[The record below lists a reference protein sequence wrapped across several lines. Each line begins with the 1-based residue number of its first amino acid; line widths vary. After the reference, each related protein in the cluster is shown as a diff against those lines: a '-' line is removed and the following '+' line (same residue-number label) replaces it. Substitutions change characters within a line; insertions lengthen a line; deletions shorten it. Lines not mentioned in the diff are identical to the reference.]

1 MSNQHKN
8 LFAPSTTAPLPVSPP
23 SCSLTPS
30 VRCLRTPTFAYNAQ
44 TCRHLLIQT
53 QQWACVHARTH
64 ALEAYPIAVDLKMYS
79 TNPISEQNTLT
90 ITLRK

>member
-1 MSNQHKN
+1 MSNQLKN
-8 LFAPSTTAPLPVSPP
+8 LFAPSATAPLPVSPP
-23 SCSLTPS
+23 SCSLTPP
-30 VRCLRTPTFAYNAQ
+30 VHCLRTPTFAYNAP

-53 QQWACVHARTH
+53 QQWACVHVRTH

-79 TNPISEQNTLT
+79 TNPISEQHTLT